1 MNSVYRLKI
10 PESYKEMQAT
20 KPKGYTA
27 SPRNNELKLKNT
39 LTKEVEQKRISS
51 SSKEKG
57 FELTKIASGGR

>member
-1 MNSVYRLKI
+1 
-10 PESYKEMQAT
+10 MQAT